1 MAYAPPKTGKHLRM
15 GMRIKPGYPV
25 KDGLI
30 LYCAESRHG
39 HGDFTSLAVK
49 DSHLEF
55 RFSVG
60 SSAYRN
66 ITDWFQWKVDCNCV
80 EIFVLQVRLSSEA
93 TNH

>member
-1 MAYAPPKTGKHLRM
+1 MLSSHLFWYFRCESRLEIEYPAFGGGSYLAYAPPKTGKHLKM

-49 DSHLEF
+49 DGYLEF
-55 RFSVG
+55 RFTVG
-60 SSAYRN
+60 SS
-66 ITDWFQWKVDCNCV
+66 K
-80 EIFVLQVRLSSEA
+80 
-93 TNH
+93 